1 MPRGTLSR
9 RAVIAGAAGLA
20 PAVLARPARAAPL
33 AIRVGWATMPGHLI
47 PVLFDNPA
55 QKGLKHYGTSYTVQ
69 PILFRGSSPQLMAM
83 AGGELDFFASA
94 GSTLA
99 LGVTNAH
106 LDLQVVSD
114 IIQDGVPGWHSDTWL
129 VKAAGPIHKIAD
141 LKGKRIATN
150 AIGSAADTAMRAM
163 LETVGLHDRRDYVV
177 VQAAFQSMP
186 ALLREGKV
194 DCAPILQPMLVQME
208 KTGKF
213 RALFKGRDVMG
224 ATETVFLAGYGK
236 FLDGN
241 QAAMMDFME
250 DYVRSRQ
257 WFMNPQNRTAAIGII
272 ADFMKVSPSLLSYLF
287 TRHDYYRAP
296 DGQPNIPGVQRPID
310 LAVKLGV
317 LKRDVQIAPKYVDLR
332 FVDEADKRIGKPPAG
347 EATE

>member
-1 MPRGTLSR
+1 MNSGTK
-9 RAVIAGAAGLA
+9 AVTAALLAMAVAGVA
-20 PAVLARPARAAPL
+20 PADAKPWTIKIGFAPP
-33 AIRVGWATMPGHLI
+33 PGHM
-47 PVLFDNPA
+47 
-55 QKGLKHYGTSYTVQ
+55 Q
-69 PILFRGSSPQLMAM
+69 PIIEKLEKVHPELFHHLGKTYVDQGIHFRGSTPQIQALAIGDLQI
-83 AGGELDFFASA
+83 AAFGPEA
-94 GSTLA
+94 LA
-99 LGVTNAH
+99 LSVNNAH
-106 LDLQVVSD
+106 LDTRMVADVF
-114 IIQDGVPGWHSDTWL
+114 QDGVPGYRSLTYVVRADS
-129 VKAAGPIHKIAD
+129 PIKTVEE